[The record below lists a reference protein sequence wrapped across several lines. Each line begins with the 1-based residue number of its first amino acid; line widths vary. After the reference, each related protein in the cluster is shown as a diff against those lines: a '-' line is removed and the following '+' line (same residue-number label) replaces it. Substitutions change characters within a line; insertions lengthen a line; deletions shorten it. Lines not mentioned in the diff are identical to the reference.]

1 MYPQDLAG
9 GATPICA
16 VFASFAQLSVAAAAT
31 LRTE

>member
-16 VFASFAQLSVAAAAT
+16 VFALCTQLSVAAIAA